1 MFEIEFVASSYDF
14 DGSRTGE
21 YRGTVKMPAPPTP
34 GLHIYVGERQVLIVE
49 EVYYDVEDESYTA
62 YGAWS
67 VGLDESTL
75 NKKGWSKEWGRDEG
89 DGDAD

>member
-21 YRGTVKMPAPPTP
+21 YRGTVKMPAPPAP
-34 GLHIYVGERQVLIVE
+34 GLHIYVGDRQVLHVE
-49 EVYYDVEDESYTA
+49 EVYYDVAEECYTA

-67 VGLDESTL
+67 VGLETAGL
-75 NKKGWSKEWGRDEG
+75 AEKGWSCEWSRD
-89 DGDAD
+89 DDD